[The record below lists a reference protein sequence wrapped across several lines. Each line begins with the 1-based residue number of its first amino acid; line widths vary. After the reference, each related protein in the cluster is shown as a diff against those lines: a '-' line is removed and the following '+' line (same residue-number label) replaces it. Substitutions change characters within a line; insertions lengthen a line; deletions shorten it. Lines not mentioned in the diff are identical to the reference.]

1 MSMSGPP
8 ALSPGAAKVRLK
20 KSSSGP
26 VSVAPGV
33 RVELAPRGSCGST
46 IVCVTEG
53 LGSGGC
59 VRGVRVIMITLL
71 WIEVCETTSVF
82 IIQKSLTRSEVLQEY
97 QLMYRHV

>member
-26 VSVAPGV
+26 VSAAPGV

-59 VRGVRVIMITLL
+59 VRGGTCNYDYIVVDRGV
-71 WIEVCETTSVF
+71 
-82 IIQKSLTRSEVLQEY
+82 
-97 QLMYRHV
+97 